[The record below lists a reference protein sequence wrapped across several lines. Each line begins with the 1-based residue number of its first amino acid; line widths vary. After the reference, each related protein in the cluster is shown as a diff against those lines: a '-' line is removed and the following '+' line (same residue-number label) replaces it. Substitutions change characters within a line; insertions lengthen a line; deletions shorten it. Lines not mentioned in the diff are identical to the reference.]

1 MKLFHGT
8 HHSVTEL
15 PMGSKSDANLP
26 DPHSPTMLHHKIKKG
41 KQLPLPLKIA
51 GIKVRTGS
59 FCFKTKNY
67 KGE

>member
-41 KQLPLPLKIA
+41 K
-51 GIKVRTGS
+51 RTTTSSQNSRYQGG
-59 FCFKTKNY
+59 NR
-67 KGE
+67 